1 MAPNPVY
8 SPYAAVRGHMES
20 LGGPYTVKQLPRK
33 EKGIETTV
41 RQTLNSVK
49 PRSQDP
55 GLSKGMEFIFGLIY
69 TTED

>member
-1 MAPNPVY
+1 MWPYAAIL
-8 SPYAAVRGHMES
+8 SPYAVRR
-20 LGGPYTVKQLPRK
+20 LPRK

-55 GLSKGMEFIFGLIY
+55 GLSKGMAFIFGLIY

>member
-1 MAPNPVY
+1 MGPNPVFL
-8 SPYAAVRGHMES
+8 PYAAVAAMWS
-20 LGGPYTVKQLPRK
+20 PYAVRRLPRK

-55 GLSKGMEFIFGLIY
+55 GLSKGMAFIFGLIH